1 MTLLLLGATGLVGR
15 HVLARAGG
23 DSRIERIVAPTRRPL
38 ASTAKLTN
46 PIVDFDRLPDAEW
59 WTVDAAICALGTTIK
74 KAGSQQAFRKVDHD
88 YILAAARLAR
98 AHGVAAF
105 ALTSAMGADARS
117 RIFYNRV
124 KGETEDGLTACGFSS
139 LTIVRPG
146 VIGGDRNESRPAEFV
161 AIQVLRALGPLLP
174 RRFRISPAP
183 HIARALLEAAVT
195 APAGRHV
202 ITSEALA

>member
-15 HVLARAGG
+15 HVLAQAAG

-59 WTVDAAICALGTTIK
+59 WAVDAAICALGTTIK
-74 KAGSQQAFRKVDHD
+74 KAGSQEAFRKVDHD
-88 YILAAARLAR
+88 SIIAAARLAR
-98 AHGVAAF
+98 AHGVKAF
-105 ALTSAMGADARS
+105 ALTSAMGADVRS

-124 KGETEDGLTACGFSS
+124 KGETEDDLTACGFSS

-146 VIGGDRNESRPAEFV
+146 VIGGDRNESRPAELV

-183 HIARALLEAAVT
+183 HIASALLEAAMT
-195 APAGRHV
+195 ATPGRRV
-202 ITSEALA
+202 IASEALA